1 MPMTATIRL
10 ATEAD
15 AEGIV
20 AIYAPIV
27 RETAIS
33 FEVEAPDVNAMRRRI
48 TETLAHLPWLICERR
63 GEVLGYAY
71 ASTHR
76 TRAAYQWS
84 VDVSVYVHARIR
96 RSGVGKALY
105 TSLLRFLDLQG
116 FYNVYAGITLP
127 NPASVRLH
135 ESLEFQPVGVDR
147 KSTRLNSSHAN
158 ISYAV
163 FCLKKKNN

>member
-27 RETAIS
+27 RETAVS

-48 TETLAHLPWLICERR
+48 AETLAHLPWLVCERR
-63 GEVLGYAY
+63 GVVLGYAY

-76 TRAAYQWS
+76 TLAASLWS
-84 VDVSVYVHARIR
+84 VDVFVYVHDSIR
-96 RSGVGKALY
+96 WS
-105 TSLLRFLDLQG
+105 
-116 FYNVYAGITLP
+116 
-127 NPASVRLH
+127 
-135 ESLEFQPVGVDR
+135 E
-147 KSTRLNSSHAN
+147 
-158 ISYAV
+158 
-163 FCLKKKNN
+163 